1 MEVTIKNIQGLA
13 FAGMGETKH
22 WLMMDNTEEFGGSG
36 GATKPMELLL
46 MSLGGCTGMDVVSI
60 LRKMRVDLD
69 DFSID
74 IKANQAEDYPKVF
87 TKIDLMYRF
96 YGKDI
101 DVEKVEKAIALSQD
115 KYCSIMAMLKKAIAI
130 NYSYEIHPSKVK
142 NN

>member
-1 MEVTIKNIQGLA
+1 MEVMIKHVQDLA

-22 WLMMDNTEEFGGSG
+22 WLMMDNTEEFGGLG

-69 DFSID
+69 DFAID
-74 IKANQAEDYPKVF
+74 IKADQAEDYPKVF
-87 TKIDLMYRF
+87 TKIDLTYRL

-101 DVEKVEKAIALSQD
+101 DVAKVEKAIALSQD
-115 KYCSIMAMLKKAIAI
+115 KYCSIMAMLKKTVAI
-130 NYSYEIHPSKVK
+130 NYSYEIHLSKVK
-142 NN
+142 K

>member
-22 WLMMDNTEEFGGSG
+22 WLIMDNTEEFGGSG

-74 IKANQAEDYPKVF
+74 IKADQAEDYPRVF
-87 TKIDLMYRF
+87 TKIDLTYRL
-96 YGKDI
+96 YGKKI
-101 DVEKVEKAIALSQD
+101 DTAKVEKAINLSQD
-115 KYCSIMAMLKKAIAI
+115 KYCSIMAMLKKAVAI
-130 NYSYEIHPSKVK
+130 NHSYEIHPTKVNK
-142 NN
+142 